1 MYHGHRNLLDQVEDH
16 FSLFRDSVNLDA
28 RLVHGFALNVPLV
41 QKSFWAQPMVLLCDV
56 GRVETR
62 FGPFGDSVNLDAT
75 WIKKSFWTHLIV
87 LLGDVDQAEA
97 HFDLFGDSFN
107 FRTRKVHGLCRMYHG
122 HSNRFGHT

>member
-62 FGPFGDSVNLDAT
+62 FGPFGDS
-75 WIKKSFWTHLIV
+75 
-87 LLGDVDQAEA
+87 
-97 HFDLFGDSFN
+97 FN